1 MRATAMRDA
10 YLGSAPLQPGDTV
23 RFVSPSGPGKPDS
36 LARAVAF
43 YEAWGLNVIVGD
55 HVLQPHPRATYLAGP
70 DDVRRQD
77 LVEAWSDPDT
87 DAVVCIRGGY
97 GAMRLLDGIDW
108 AAMRE
113 TATRRDG
120 RPKLLTGSSDIT
132 ALHEAFRVHLDVP
145 TLFCPMAGNDVFRD
159 SEPVRDDVHRW
170 LFEPWGGRRI
180 VGPATETLA
189 EGAAAGLF
197 TGGNL
202 ALLAGSQGSKEAAEP
217 PDGILFLEDI
227 NEDIYRLDGFLLQL
241 RRAGRLSAASGIV
254 LGSWHGCAD
263 LVGVRALMHEYLADL
278 GVPVLWE
285 QGFGHDPHALSV
297 PLNVK
302 GSMRASF
309 GGGDHGVT
317 LMIDEESS

>member
-1 MRATAMRDA
+1 MSADVTRNA

-23 RFVSPSGPGKPDS
+23 RFISPSGPGKPDS
-36 LARAVAF
+36 LARAVAY

-70 DDVRRQD
+70 DEVRRQD

-113 TATRRDG
+113 TSARRDG

-159 SEPVRDDVHRW
+159 SEPAREDVRRW

-180 VGPATETLA
+180 IGAATEALA
-189 EGAAAGLF
+189 EGEAAGLF

-202 ALLAGSQGSKEAAEP
+202 ALLAGSQGAPEAADVP
-217 PDGILFLEDI
+217 GGILFLEDI
-227 NEDIYRLDGFLLQL
+227 NEDIYRLDGFMLQL
-241 RRAGRLSAASGIV
+241 RRSGRLRAASGIV

-263 LVGVRALMHEYLADL
+263 LDGVRALMQEYLAGL
-278 GVPVLWE
+278 GLPVLWE
-285 QGFGHDPHALSV
+285 QGFGHDSNALSV
-297 PLNVK
+297 PLNVP
-302 GSMRASF
+302 GTMRASF
-309 GGGDHGVT
+309 GGDNHGVT
-317 LMIDEESS
+317 LVVDEEPS